1 MDRIHTISKVTNKDI
16 GTKLVNINN
25 QVPHF
30 SNVLIIILFYNS
42 SRSISKYGVSI
53 KLSNCQNALY

>member
-1 MDRIHTISKVTNKDI
+1 MDRIHTISRVTNNDI

-30 SNVLIIILFYNS
+30 SNVLIIILLYNS
-42 SRSISKYGVSI
+42 SRSISKYGVSM
-53 KLSNCQNALY
+53 KLSNYQNALY